1 MFTCIGLFIQSIF
14 MCQLFFICLVYI
26 LLCSLGLFNNW
37 VGFLITQV
45 YFIVFIEVL
54 WLGGGCYDEINIAVN
69 TCKGLVLFKKKITC
83 FKFIFFYSIKLSLLK
98 WEMNCLQ
105 C

>member
-54 WLGGGCYDEINIAVN
+54 WFLGGGCYDEINIAVN
-69 TCKGLVLFKKKITC
+69 TCKGLVLFKKRLLALNLS
-83 FKFIFFYSIKLSLLK
+83 FFI
-98 WEMNCLQ
+98 Q
-105 C
+105 

>member
-26 LLCSLGLFNNW
+26 LLCSLGLFNDW

-54 WLGGGCYDEINIAVN
+54 WLGVVYDEINIAVN
-69 TCKGLVLFKKKITC
+69 TCKGLVLSKKRL
-83 FKFIFFYSIKLSLLK
+83 FALNLSFLFNKTLTS
-98 WEMNCLQ
+98 
-105 C
+105 

>member
-1 MFTCIGLFIQSIF
+1 TCIGLFIQSIF

-54 WLGGGCYDEINIAVN
+54 WLGVVYDEINIAVN
-69 TCKGLVLFKKKITC
+69 TCKGLVLSKKRL
-83 FKFIFFYSIKLSLLK
+83 FALNLSFLFNKTLTS
-98 WEMNCLQ
+98 
-105 C
+105 